1 MPISLRLPSD
11 IDAQITGFGARQG
24 LTKSAVIVRSIQEF
38 LARNAQPT
46 SLQIYQGAMRGA
58 SNAAVQRENQ
68 HKRDDAFRAAAEV
81 GPHKLQVREVIR
93 SKHAKPPDRWIHLAC
108 CSPVHPSATGSG
120 SRACPPIWHLR
131 PWTIRLTAPACLPT
145 PNCPQI

>member
-1 MPISLRLPSD
+1 MRVSSSS
-11 IDAQITGFGARQG
+11 TGFGARQG

-58 SNAAVQRENQ
+58 SNAAVQREDQ

-81 GPHKLQVREVIR
+81 RPHKLQVREVIR
-93 SKHAKPPDRWIHLAC
+93 SKHATRATRSGAAVKVMEAPQTEAGGIPSSRKPRKA
-108 CSPVHPSATGSG
+108 A
-120 SRACPPIWHLR
+120 
-131 PWTIRLTAPACLPT
+131 
-145 PNCPQI
+145 